1 MRVVYYLLIYWLKSI
16 FSDEERIEELII
28 RIILLSTRVGGR
40 LEPVGQHIIRIIL
53 LSTIVCGSLKPVR
66 LQIIRIILLPTRVS
80 GSLELIG
87 R

>member
-16 FSDEERIEELII
+16 FSDEERIEEL
-28 RIILLSTRVGGR
+28 
-40 LEPVGQHIIRIIL
+40 IIRIIL